1 MSESSTPCGVQAAE
15 GRGAMVTSDL
25 ADRYMR
31 LLERY
36 TELLEKHLAVMN
48 SLKTA

>member
-1 MSESSTPCGVQAAE
+1 
-15 GRGAMVTSDL
+15 MVTSDL